1 MAYVAHQI
9 IVYYHK
15 CNISTLQTYSF
26 CIEFVGVDLEWK
38 LEWHIWSFRL
48 SKKTKNS
55 KGHQGAWNEGLK
67 SCDDLYG
74 AI

>member
-9 IVYYHK
+9 IVYHCK

-48 SKKTKNS
+48 SKKTKIQ
-55 KGHQGAWNEGLK
+55 KLIKEHEMK
-67 SCDDLYG
+67 DKESCDDLYG